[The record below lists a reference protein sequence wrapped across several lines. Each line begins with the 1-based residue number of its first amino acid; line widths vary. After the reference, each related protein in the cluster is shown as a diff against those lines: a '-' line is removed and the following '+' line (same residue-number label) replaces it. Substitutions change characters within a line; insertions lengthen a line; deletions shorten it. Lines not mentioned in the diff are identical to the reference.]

1 MPSHRFRRGGHGLDS
16 GGQRADES
24 HASVIGRP
32 PLQDASDLREGIVTT
47 AQKIS
52 ARERLASFQEHL
64 RELEN
69 QLGSPEVGSD
79 PKRMAELGREHAQLV
94 QTIAIAQEL
103 VSVESRVQ
111 QAGEMLKDE
120 KDSELRAMAEAELQE
135 AAELG
140 ERLAEEL
147 QLRLL
152 PPDPLDGRD
161 ILLEIRAGTGG
172 DEAALFAGDLLRM
185 YTRYAEKVGW
195 EVQIL
200 SSAENDLGG
209 FREVVLSVRGRNAYS
224 HLKHESGAHRVQ
236 RIPQTETQGRIHTSA
251 ATVAVLPEA
260 EETDVEIR
268 DQDLR
273 IDTMCS
279 SGAGGQSVNTTYS
292 AVRIVHLPTGLIV
305 QCQDE
310 RSQLKNRAK
319 AMTVLRTRLLDMKRE
334 EEMKAR
340 SDLRKNMVGSG
351 DRSERIR
358 TYNFPQNR
366 VTDHRINLTLY
377 DLDNVIEGRMD
388 ALLNALRKAELQ
400 KKLEGMAG

>member
-1 MPSHRFRRGGHGLDS
+1 M
-16 GGQRADES
+16 
-24 HASVIGRP
+24 
-32 PLQDASDLREGIVTT
+32 TT

-195 EVQIL
+195 EVQML